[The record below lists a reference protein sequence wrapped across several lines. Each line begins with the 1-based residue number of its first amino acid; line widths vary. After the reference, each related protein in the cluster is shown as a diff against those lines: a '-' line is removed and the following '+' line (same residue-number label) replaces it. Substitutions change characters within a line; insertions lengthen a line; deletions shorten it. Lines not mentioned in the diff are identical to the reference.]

1 MENPFLVFKVNC
13 PETVQTISP
22 QLSQAGL
29 QVVQTFELQM
39 TQFDP
44 GVCTCPRHGTQ
55 ACNCQMSVLLVYEP
69 GSPPASLLV
78 HGYDGQT
85 SFTLVDSAR
94 QSVPAGLVAR
104 LQSAL
109 SRFNT
114 RHPGQITG

>member
-1 MENPFLVFKVNC
+1 MENPFLVLKGNC
-13 PETVQTISP
+13 PEAVQTISH
-22 QLSQAGL
+22 QLSQSGL
-29 QVVQTFELQM
+29 QVVQTFDLQM

-94 QSVPAGLVAR
+94 QSAPASLVSR

-109 SRFNT
+109 SGFNT
-114 RHPGQITG
+114 RHPDRI